1 MTDGAPGPVNAEPE
15 LGGTDEATLAAR
27 TFVEAIAWGEHRKVW
42 ELLGPEGRK
51 TVLRVAVK
59 NGMDEALAARLRDGT
74 AGMTESEEFLG
85 ELVDGLRADLA
96 GNNLDDLE
104 YSADTEHAPGQ
115 VRVLLTA
122 PVPPLLGPV
131 GLPVGSVELAHIDG
145 AWLVE
150 RLVPRPPGS
159 TA

>member
-1 MTDGAPGPVNAEPE
+1 MTDTADSAVA
-15 LGGTDEATLAAR
+15 GGDDATLAAR

-51 TVLRVAVK
+51 TVLRVAVR

-74 AGMTESEEFLG
+74 AGLTESEEFLG

-96 GNNLDDLE
+96 GNNLDELE
-104 YSADTEHAPGQ
+104 YSADVEHAPGQ

-145 AWLVE
+145 AWLIE
-150 RLVPRPPGS
+150 RLVPRPPGG